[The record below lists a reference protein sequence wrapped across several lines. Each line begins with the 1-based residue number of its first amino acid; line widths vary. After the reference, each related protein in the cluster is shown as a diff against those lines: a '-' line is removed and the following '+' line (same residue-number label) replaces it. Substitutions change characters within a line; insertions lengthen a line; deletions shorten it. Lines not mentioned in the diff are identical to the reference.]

1 MFGIEIF
8 LIAIGLAMDAAAVSM
23 AIGARHKN
31 IGRAAILK
39 PSAMFG
45 LFQGIMP
52 LLGFAVALAFAK
64 TVEAYDHYIS
74 FVILAFLGGKMIY
87 EGVHEGE
94 EEKEVGLG
102 LRILTVLAIATSID
116 ALAVGATLAF
126 LEHNIIVS
134 AAIIAVVTFAISA
147 LSVVIGHK
155 IGEKLEGRAEIFG
168 GAVLI
173 LIGTKILLE
182 HLGLLPF

>member
-1 MFGIEIF
+1 MFNVEIF
-8 LIAIGLAMDAAAVSM
+8 LIAVGLAMDAAAVSM
-23 AIGARHKN
+23 AIGAGCKS

-52 LLGFAVALAFAK
+52 LLGFVVALAFAK

-87 EGVHEGE
+87 EGAHENK

-102 LRILTVLAIATSID
+102 FRLLTILAIATSID

-155 IGEKLEGRAEIFG
+155 IGERLEGKAEVFG

-182 HLGLLPF
+182 HLELLSF

>member
-1 MFGIEIF
+1 MGFEIF

-52 LLGFAVALAFAK
+52 LVGFAVALAFAGAI
-64 TVEAYDHYIS
+64 EAYDHYIS
-74 FVILAFLGGKMIY
+74 FAILAVLGGKMIY
-87 EGVHEGE
+87 EGLHGD
-94 EEKEVGLG
+94 EEKKEIGLG
-102 LRILTVLAIATSID
+102 LRLLTALAIATSID

-126 LEHNIIVS
+126 LNQNIIIS
-134 AAIIAVVTFAISA
+134 ALVIAVVTFVLSA
-147 LSVVIGHK
+147 VSVVVGHK
-155 IGEKLEGRAEIFG
+155 IGERLESKAEIFG
-168 GAVLI
+168 GVVLI
-173 LIGTKILLE
+173 IIGLKILLQ
-182 HLGLLPF
+182 HLTA

>member
-8 LIAIGLAMDAAAVSM
+8 LIAVGLAMDAAAVSM

-39 PSAMFG
+39 LSAMFG

-74 FVILAFLGGKMIY
+74 FVILAGLGAKMIY
-87 EGVHEGE
+87 EGLYESE
-94 EEKEVGLG
+94 EEKEIGLG
-102 LRILTVLAIATSID
+102 MRLLTVLAIATSID

-126 LEHNIIVS
+126 LEQNIFLS
-134 AAIIAVVTFAISA
+134 AFVIAVVTFVISA
-147 LSVVIGHK
+147 VSVVIGHK
-155 IGEKLEGRAEIFG
+155 IGERLESKAEIFG

-173 LIGTKILLE
+173 LIGSKILLE
-182 HLGLLPF
+182 HLGII